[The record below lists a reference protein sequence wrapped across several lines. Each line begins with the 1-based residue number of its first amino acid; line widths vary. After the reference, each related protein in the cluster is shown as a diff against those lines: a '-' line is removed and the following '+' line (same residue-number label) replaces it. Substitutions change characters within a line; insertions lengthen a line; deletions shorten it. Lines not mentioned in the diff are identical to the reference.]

1 MSTLSPTERCPQER
15 CCHSGLCYHRGP
27 DVVPS
32 TTRPGIVQRMGA
44 PATPSP
50 PSWFRTASI
59 LDGHDARPT
68 PAALRTQYALH
79 RPRARPRPSRSLV
92 GLIVGRRAARH
103 RATLTMRKLLHTS
116 TNIGLQFLRLL
127 RVLRLQRYGTTRG
140 VPPMHYS
147 LHTHCTLTAYAQDL
161 HVLCTE

>member
-1 MSTLSPTERCPQER
+1 M
-15 CCHSGLCYHRGP
+15 
-27 DVVPS
+27 
-32 TTRPGIVQRMGA
+32 
-44 PATPSP
+44 
-50 PSWFRTASI
+50 
-59 LDGHDARPT
+59 
-68 PAALRTQYALH
+68 
-79 RPRARPRPSRSLV
+79 